1 MKAYSSDKKEF
12 RLDTVDEDLNQGT
25 LKAGKSVIGIAVF
38 AAENDVVYKA
48 TLIKISVDCK

>member
-1 MKAYSSDKKEF
+1 M
-12 RLDTVDEDLNQGT
+12 DTVDEDLNQGT